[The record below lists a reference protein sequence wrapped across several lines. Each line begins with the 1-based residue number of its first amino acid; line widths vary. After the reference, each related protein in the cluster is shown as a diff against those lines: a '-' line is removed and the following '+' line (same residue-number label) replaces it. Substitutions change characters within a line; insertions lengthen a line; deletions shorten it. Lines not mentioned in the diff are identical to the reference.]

1 MRYATTILLSLI
13 IGCSGC
19 AGLQT
24 GLEVAGAGASAA
36 GAYFSYKALRQDP
49 VNVTT
54 VSKECILGFEY
65 TRVSCADRSVM
76 SIELKDKIAR
86 DNRVLVE
93 LCGVER
99 PEIIRCD

>member
-1 MRYATTILLSLI
+1 MRYALKILLILTTIFN
-13 IGCSGC
+13 SGC
-19 AGLQT
+19 VFLQT
-24 GLEVAGAGASAA
+24 VGASASA
-36 GAYFSYKALRQDP
+36 TGAYFSYKALQQDL

-54 VSKECILGFEY
+54 IGKECILGFKY
-65 TRVSCADRSVM
+65 TRVSCADRAVM
-76 SIELKDKIAR
+76 SSELKDKIAR